1 MVDLNNALSLLQE
14 KLQLLLKQHAVL
26 EKENQQLKH
35 TVTQQT
41 QLTKQLEA
49 QLKDGKVQMTATLL
63 SKAALDPAEK
73 EKWVKQIDQYL
84 KEIDNCITNLNP

>member
-14 KLQLLLKQHAVL
+14 KLQLLLKQHAAL
-26 EKENQQLKH
+26 EKEHQQLKQSLI
-35 TVTQQT
+35 QQT
-41 QLTKQLEA
+41 QLTKQLEG
-49 QLKDGKVQMTATLL
+49 QLKDGKAQMTATLL

-73 EKWVKQIDQYL
+73 EKWLKQIDQYL

>member
-14 KLQLLLKQHAVL
+14 KLQLLLKQHAAL
-26 EKENQQLKH
+26 EKENQQLKN
-35 TVTQQT
+35 TLTQQT

-49 QLKDGKVQMTATLL
+49 QLKDGQAQMTATLV
-63 SKAALDPAEK
+63 SKATLDPAEK

>member
-14 KLQLLLKQHAVL
+14 KLQLLLKQHAAL
-26 EKENQQLKH
+26 EKEHQHLKQSL
-35 TVTQQT
+35 TQQT

-49 QLKDGKVQMTATLL
+49 QLKEGQAQITATLL
-63 SKAALDPAEK
+63 SKVALDPAEK

>member
-14 KLQLLLKQHAVL
+14 KLQLLLKQHAAL

-35 TVTQQT
+35 TLTQQT
-41 QLTKQLEA
+41 QLTKQLEG
-49 QLKDGKVQMTATLL
+49 QLEEGQAQMTATLMN
-63 SKAALDPAEK
+63 KAALDPAEK

-84 KEIDNCITNLNP
+84 KEIDSCINNLNP